1 MTCDGLTMDYK
12 RDFSPSPIKTEVTVM
27 WIAGFA
33 SEPGVVVA
41 GLGAEDVDVAR
52 LAAGRLV
59 SMINLLFVLVP
70 HDLSQRIAT
79 ARDALQFHVLA
90 HPDGFTFRVA
100 DYLRLSR
107 RIYCTDTEG

>member
-1 MTCDGLTMDYK
+1 MTCDGLTVDGE
-12 RDFSPSPIKTEVTVM
+12 RDFSLHGRRAER
-27 WIAGFA
+27 IAGFA

-100 DYLRLSR
+100 DYLRLSG